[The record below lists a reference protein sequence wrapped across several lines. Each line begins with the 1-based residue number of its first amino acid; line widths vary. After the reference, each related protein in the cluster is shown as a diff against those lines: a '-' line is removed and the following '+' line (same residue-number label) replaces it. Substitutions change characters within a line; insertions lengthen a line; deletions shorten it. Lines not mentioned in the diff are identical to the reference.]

1 MRITNK
7 IPGVIGTLII
17 AALLVIAVSGYSNRA
32 HALEGTID
40 GQGILVA
47 DLDNGDIGDEEFE
60 IEGTIES
67 LTDTGI
73 VVDGQ
78 EIIID
83 ETTEIEGILAVGTMV
98 EVEAL
103 VQDDGSLLALE
114 VEVEDGEEVEEE

>member
-1 MRITNK
+1 MKNIKK
-7 IPGVIGTLII
+7 IPRVIGTLMI
-17 AALLVIAVSGYSNRA
+17 AALLVIVVGGYSGQA
-32 HALEGTID
+32 YALEENID

-47 DLDNGDIGDEEFE
+47 DLDGGEDEEFE

-83 ETTEIEGILAVGTMV
+83 ETTEIEGTLEVGAIV